1 MFESCLHTL
10 SDLIVYVGVSLA
22 PPKPSAH
29 FAVQAYSRACHL
41 AQRMPLNVACGS
53 KTARKNLSEEVL
65 VKLPL
70 E

>member
-29 FAVQAYSRACHL
+29 LAVQAYSRARHL